1 MFFRQGK
8 KTTPAA
14 LFGAVVTGV
23 TGAVIGSIIGG
34 PPWAIGVAAIGVVI
48 GVIVSRLGGGL
59 FPRYITAGALSC
71 GLLAVYLRGADVVLL
86 GAAVGGAMGGFLA
99 VNVRMF
105 SSRADH

>member
-1 MFFRQGK
+1 MK
-8 KTTPAA
+8 ATPAS

-34 PPWAIGVAAIGVVI
+34 PLWIIVVAAIGVAI
-48 GVIVSRLGGGL
+48 GVTVLRLGGGL
-59 FPRYITAGALSC
+59 FPLYITVGALFGC
-71 GLLAVYLRGADVVLL
+71 LLAVYLQGPDVALL

-105 SSRADH
+105 SSQKDT